1 MKKESFFFD
10 SRDGKSK
17 IFAVRY
23 TPEGDNVVG
32 ILQIIHGMAE
42 HIERYEE
49 FARFMT
55 DNGFVLT
62 GACHLGH
69 GKSVGENGKR
79 GYFCSKDPAT
89 VVVRDAHR
97 LKKMTQELYPGVP
110 YYILGHSMGSFIL
123 RNYIGKYGSGIQGA
137 IVMGT
142 GSMPGVVLTVG
153 KLLANIQKLFCG
165 ERHTSRFLNA
175 IAFGTY
181 NAKIESPKTDF
192 DWLTKDE
199 AIVEQY
205 MQDPDCGFVFTVNGF
220 GTMFE
225 LMARMTKREYLSAIP
240 KELPLFFVA
249 GAQDPVGGY
258 GKGVEAVCRDYQ
270 ELGMQDVSVKLYET
284 DRHEVLNELDKKT
297 VMEDILCWLSEHINR
312 QTHA

>member
-23 TPEGDNVVG
+23 MPEGDYVVG

-49 FARFMT
+49 FAQFMT
-55 DNGFVLT
+55 DNGFVVT
-62 GACHLGH
+62 GECHLGH

-137 IVMGT
+137 VIMGT
-142 GSMPGVVLTVG
+142 GLVPGA
-153 KLLANIQKLFCG
+153 LLGVSKFLAAMQKLIFG
-165 ERHTSRFLNA
+165 ERHVSKFIDKA
-175 IAFGTY
+175 AFGTY
-181 NAKIESPKTDF
+181 NSKIENAKTSF

-199 AIVEQY
+199 AIVDKY
-205 MQDPDCGFVFTVNGF
+205 IADPDCGFVFTVNGF
-220 GTMFE
+220 QTLFE
-225 LMARMTKREYLSAIP
+225 LMARMSRKEYLEAIP
-240 KELPLFFVA
+240 SELPLYLVA
-249 GAQDPVGGY
+249 GAEDPVGDY
-258 GKGVEAVCRDYQ
+258 GKGVETTCRTYRD
-270 ELGMQDVSVKLYET
+270 LGIKDVSIKLYET
-284 DRHEVLNELDKKT
+284 DRHEILNEIDRKQ
-297 VMEDILCWLSEHINR
+297 VMEDVLTWLLDHIK
-312 QTHA
+312 A